1 MDELRLRLAK
11 LGVSGNASEKEA
23 STWRVGIVATGR
35 SRCTVFGR
43 RVLWGGSEV
52 EVRRES
58 WGDVN
63 RWFVEGRLS
72 GLRVVCWR
80 E

>member
-1 MDELRLRLAK
+1 M
-11 LGVSGNASEKEA
+11 
-23 STWRVGIVATGR
+23 
-35 SRCTVFGR
+35 FGR

-58 WGDVN
+58 WEDV
-63 RWFVEGRLS
+63 RRGFFCEQGRGG